1 MAAYVVVGVDVHNAE
16 AYSDYTRE
24 VPTTLEPFGGR
35 FLVRGGAFEVVEGEW
50 PAARIVVLT
59 FPTVEQAHQW
69 HASPAYGAI
78 LPIRKQQATTHFL
91 VIVEGVG

>member
-1 MAAYVVVGVDVHNAE
+1 MAAYVIVGVDVHDAE

-35 FLVRGGAFEVVEGEW
+35 FLVRGGAFEAIEGDW

-59 FPTVEQAHQW
+59 FPTVAQAHRW
-69 HASPAYGAI
+69 HASPAYQAI
-78 LPIRKQQATTHFL
+78 LPIRERHAKTHFL
-91 VIVEGVG
+91 VVVEGAS